1 MKNLTVVTS
10 VFISIKIYYQSPP
23 EIIWG
28 RQFGTDK
35 EEYCMIHVNDG
46 KGNIYVCGKTTGSL
60 TGKNLGKNDGFITK
74 MDASGNVIWTRQFG
88 TSEDENVLWSAI
100 DCHGCVYITG
110 STTGDMEGKNSG
122 KEDIFI
128 VKYNPDGQLLWE
140 KQFGTDSTDVGNG
153 IYAGNQGFVY
163 LTGITRGKLGDL
175 SFGSADG
182 FMMKLDSSGKKI
194 FVDQFGTPADDFSS
208 AITCDNSSI
217 YICGSTW
224 GNLAAKNNGLIDIIT
239 GQFTTEGKLVRFNQL
254 GSEGFDF
261 AMNLA
266 VDKDKNLYLCGSTSG
281 NFGGEQIGDGDCF
294 LTKVSNKGEILWN
307 RQFGTKNH
315 DGSRGI
321 LIEKGTTDRL
331 LISGLQNLPPAKSFV
346 RMYSQ
351 DGDLLWEKIICGKHN
366 EDASGKDISIDRD
379 GNIY

>member
-1 MKNLTVVTS
+1 MKIFSLKNLTVVTS
-10 VFISIKIYYQSPP
+10 VFISMKIYSQSPP

-35 EEYCMIHVNDG
+35 EEYCMNHVNDG
-46 KGNIYVCGKTTGSL
+46 SGNIYVCGKTTGSL
-60 TGKNLGKNDGFITK
+60 TGKNFGKNDGFITK

-182 FMMKLDSSGKKI
+182 FVMKLDSSGKKI

-266 VDKDKNLYLCGSTSG
+266 VDEDKNLYLCGSTSG

-321 LIEKGTTDRL
+321 LIEKG
-331 LISGLQNLPPAKSFV
+331 
-346 RMYSQ
+346 
-351 DGDLLWEKIICGKHN
+351 
-366 EDASGKDISIDRD
+366 
-379 GNIY
+379 